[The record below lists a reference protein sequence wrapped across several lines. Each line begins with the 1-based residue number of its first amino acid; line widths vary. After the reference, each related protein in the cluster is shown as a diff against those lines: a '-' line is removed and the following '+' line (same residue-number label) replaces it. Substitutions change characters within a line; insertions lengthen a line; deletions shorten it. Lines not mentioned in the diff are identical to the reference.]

1 MLPQPLILLWT
12 VHPGDLLGEPIE
24 FLTHGPVTHAGF
36 LRSDGKT
43 VHENYLPQVRNR
55 PILEAEKPGVRV
67 FALEGM
73 TTENAAALE
82 RYFDLAAEPQT
93 ALKYSIANL
102 FDYALNRPPAS
113 EADGL
118 DCSAYVTQTLRRRA
132 PALTPLLRC
141 EDWQVSPVDL
151 LRSVRL
157 TEITWADVPVQT

>member
-1 MLPQPLILLWT
+1 MTPQPLVLLWT
-12 VHPGDLLGEPIE
+12 VHPGDLLGEPIQ

-36 LRSDGKT
+36 LRSDKVT
-43 VHENYLPQVRNR
+43 VHENYFPHVRNR
-55 PILEAEKPGVRV
+55 PLLASEKPGIRV
-67 FALEGM
+67 FQLDGLTPEL
-73 TTENAAALE
+73 AAKFE

-102 FDYALNRPPAS
+102 FDYALNRPPAN

-118 DCSAYVTQTLRRRA
+118 DCSAYATQTIRRLA
-132 PALTPLLRC
+132 PELTPLLRV

-157 TEITWADVPVQT
+157 VETTWDDVLKS